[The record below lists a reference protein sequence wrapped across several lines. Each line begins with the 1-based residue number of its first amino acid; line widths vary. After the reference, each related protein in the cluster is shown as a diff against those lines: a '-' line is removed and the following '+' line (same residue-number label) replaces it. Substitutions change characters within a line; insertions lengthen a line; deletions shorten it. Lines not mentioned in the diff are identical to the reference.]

1 MTDWLTYEWI
11 YKEQRATFRVDM
23 QYWNLLPVL
32 SYTQLIA
39 VSVSPLSPQAKKFS
53 AREQYL
59 FNLFRKKLV
68 NKLSGPTIFVGSVFT
83 DSLRC
88 LYFYTSETTII
99 QEFSALCLEQK
110 GLAATCGHAWEERFA
125 TYYRFLYPDDRRLQS
140 VENAA
145 FLESL
150 HRKGDEPGFVRRMAL
165 TMAFMNPEDRSAF
178 LHGAL
183 RCGLTPGQSFL
194 GKSTTH
200 PDCCLVYGYAT
211 LELPSLNRL
220 TARAIEAA
228 APLDGLL
235 DKVQLADS

>member
-1 MTDWLTYEWI
+1 
-11 YKEQRATFRVDM
+11 
-23 QYWNLLPVL
+23 
-32 SYTQLIA
+32 
-39 VSVSPLSPQAKKFS
+39 
-53 AREQYL
+53 
-59 FNLFRKKLV
+59 
-68 NKLSGPTIFVGSVFT
+68 
-83 DSLRC
+83 
-88 LYFYTSETTII
+88 
-99 QEFSALCLEQK
+99 
-110 GLAATCGHAWEERFA
+110 
-125 TYYRFLYPDDRRLQS
+125 
-140 VENAA
+140 
-145 FLESL
+145 
-150 HRKGDEPGFVRRMAL
+150 MAL